1 MRTSPIMPYTGI
13 VLAILAAFLAAFLIL
28 ISHWLV
34 SAGLFPKAAEK
45 FAGVFGQRPVRA
57 FLVGLITYFPIQV
70 IGLRANDIHNGP
82 VKFLVILLTFG
93 SLLIAMIGTGGLA
106 LRIGRNLS
114 PGTDT
119 WRQVLRGGVMLAL
132 VFLTPF
138 LGWFFA
144 LPICFTTGFGAFI
157 LARPWK
163 SKEAVPVSLPL
174 PEDVTALPQTA
185 PPPLQATSETSVATP
200 AASLT

>member
-1 MRTSPIMPYTGI
+1 MPYTGI

-34 SAGLFPKAAEK
+34 SAGLFPKAADK
-45 FAGVFGQRPVRA
+45 FADVYGQRPVRA
-57 FLVGLITYFPIQV
+57 FLVGLVTYGPLQF
-70 IGLRANDIHNGP
+70 IGLNANNIHNGP
-82 VKFLVILLTFG
+82 VKFLAIVLSFG
-93 SLLIAMIGTGGLA
+93 SLLIAIVGTGGLA

-114 PGTDT
+114 AGADA
-119 WRQVLRGGVMLAL
+119 WRQMLRGGVMLAL

-144 LPICFTTGFGAFI
+144 LPVGLASGFGAFV

-163 SKEAVPVSLPL
+163 SKEASPVSVPL
-174 PEDVTALPQTA
+174 PEVAPPLPQMA
-185 PPPLQATSETSVATP
+185 SEASIATP